1 MEEPASNSDASEE
14 NSEDGSSSQRQ
25 EMSEER
31 RLKLREIEVG
41 YTNITIVFVH
51 VLFLFEY

>member
-41 YTNITIVFVH
+41 YAKITIVFVH